1 VDIDVPI
8 ALYSGDQAMNKP
20 HIKAILAWIFVVLA
34 TVGTAAIADDKAHT
48 GILMLTAVM
57 LIAAIKARVVIIHYM
72 ELGHAPLGWRIA
84 FEAWIVIATVI
95 ILGGAY
101 LGN

>member
-1 VDIDVPI
+1 MRK
-8 ALYSGDQAMNKP
+8 LHY
-20 HIKAILAWIFVVLA
+20 KAVAAWIFLVLA
-34 TVGTAAIADDKAHT
+34 TVGTAAIADDQAHT
-48 GILMLTAVM
+48 GMLMLTAVM

-72 ELGHAPLGWRIA
+72 ELGHAPLAWRIA
-84 FEAWIVIATVI
+84 FEAWIVIATII